1 MFFTN
6 NVLSFFHLLRA
17 CSSNKVP
24 QLVFTSSTSLYGA
37 SVQRPQGRAV
47 WYHESSPV
55 TCCDLYDCTKL
66 LAEQLCESLAQKESI
81 GVTVLRVA
89 RFFVEEEI
97 SFNLCKLFRT
107 VDLRDVVRA
116 HTAAVRT
123 ATAPGYRV
131 FNVAAKSPFCEAE
144 ADELFHDPMHVIER
158 YYPGAERLFAQR
170 QWPRLSSID
179 RIYDIGKAER
189 ELAYRPAFGFEA
201 FFHASKRSPGER
213 ITLASLAGESMERQ
227 MGGDLG

>member
-1 MFFTN
+1 MDRRGGGQERAPFPCFTVDMTDERALASLVEGVDVVVHTAALHGLHLRTADPNMFFTN

-47 WYHESSPV
+47 WYHSPSPV

-116 HTAAVRT
+116 
-123 ATAPGYRV
+123 APRGGPYGYRAGLPGV
-131 FNVAAKSPFCEAE
+131 QRRSQVAI
-144 ADELFHDPMHVIER
+144 L
-158 YYPGAERLFAQR
+158 
-170 QWPRLSSID
+170 
-179 RIYDIGKAER
+179 
-189 ELAYRPAFGFEA
+189 
-201 FFHASKRSPGER
+201 RS
-213 ITLASLAGESMERQ
+213 
-227 MGGDLG
+227 GGRRVLP